1 MIYQN
6 KEIDFMIYQLKDI
19 QLLVETGK
27 IKSAQASHEPL
38 LGGWTLTFTG
48 TRKDEVFPLYAQ
60 RGEAL
65 RAFKG
70 LDALQNVVKKLGLAE
85 FTVKCF

>member
-1 MIYQN
+1 MT
-6 KEIDFMIYQLKDI
+6 YQLKDI
-19 QLLVETGK
+19 QLLIEAGK

-38 LGGWTLTFTG
+38 LGGWTLTFMG
-48 TRKDEVFPLYAQ
+48 TKKDDVYPLYAQ
-60 RGEAL
+60 RDEAL